1 MSQPL
6 PAIRMMTELDHVR
19 LSNMIRRHPV
29 DMPPQT
35 AETLE
40 SALDNADLVAPEQ
53 VPSGTVTMS
62 SQIVIADAATGVQTT
77 LTLCYPHDA
86 EPAGGRI
93 SVMSPIGTSL
103 IGLQVGDLASWCGP
117 DGQASSARVVSILF
131 QPEASGDYLV

>member
-1 MSQPL
+1 MQQPL
-6 PAIRMMTELDHVR
+6 PAIRTMTELDHVR

-29 DMPPQT
+29 NIPSQN
-35 AETLE
+35 AETLG

-53 VPSGTVTMS
+53 VSPGTVTMS
-62 SQIVIADAATGVQTT
+62 SQVVIADARTGAQTT

-86 EPAGGRI
+86 APAGGRI

-117 DGQASSARVVSILF
+117 DGHASSARVVSIPF
-131 QPEASGDYLV
+131 QPEANGDYLT